1 VFHPFAVGKV
11 GAIVYA
17 RTFWE
22 QPMAHEITSAP
33 AVPHRIVVVG
43 GGAGGL
49 ELVTRLGNSLGRKGL
64 AEVTLIDSSRTHLW
78 KPLLHRVAAGS
89 MDLNDHEIDYLAQA
103 RWHHFRFRLGRMEG
117 LDRSGKQILL
127 APTLDEA
134 GEELIPA
141 RTVPYDTLVIA
152 VGSRTNDFGTPGA
165 GRFALS
171 LDAPQQAARF
181 HTRLLNACLRANTQN
196 EQLRPGQLHIAIIG
210 AGATGVELA
219 AELHNTMREL
229 VAFGLDRINPEQ
241 DIKVTV
247 IEAAPRILPAL
258 PERLS
263 DATQRLLQQKNV
275 DVLTGERVT
284 EVSALGVQTQSG
296 RFVPAELVVWA
307 AGIKAPDFLANLDGL
322 ESNRVNQLAVA
333 PTLQTTRDPN
343 VFAMGD
349 CAHCPWPGHEG
360 AVPPRAQA
368 AHQQA
373 TYLAKNLWL
382 HVQGKPVRD
391 WRYRDFG
398 SLVSLGKHSTVGN
411 LMGALTGGSLM
422 IEGYFARLMYV
433 SLYKMHEYALHG
445 FAKVFLDT
453 LGRLLIRRTEP
464 HVKLH

>member
-1 VFHPFAVGKV
+1 
-11 GAIVYA
+11 
-17 RTFWE
+17 
-22 QPMAHEITSAP
+22 
-33 AVPHRIVVVG
+33 
-43 GGAGGL
+43 
-49 ELVTRLGNSLGRKGL
+49 
-64 AEVTLIDSSRTHLW
+64 
-78 KPLLHRVAAGS
+78 
-89 MDLNDHEIDYLAQA
+89 
-103 RWHHFRFRLGRMEG
+103 
-117 LDRSGKQILL
+117 
-127 APTLDEA
+127 
-134 GEELIPA
+134 
-141 RTVPYDTLVIA
+141 
-152 VGSRTNDFGTPGA
+152 
-165 GRFALS
+165 
-171 LDAPQQAARF
+171 
-181 HTRLLNACLRANTQN
+181 
-196 EQLRPGQLHIAIIG
+196 
-210 AGATGVELA
+210 
-219 AELHNTMREL
+219 
-229 VAFGLDRINPEQ
+229 
-241 DIKVTV
+241 V